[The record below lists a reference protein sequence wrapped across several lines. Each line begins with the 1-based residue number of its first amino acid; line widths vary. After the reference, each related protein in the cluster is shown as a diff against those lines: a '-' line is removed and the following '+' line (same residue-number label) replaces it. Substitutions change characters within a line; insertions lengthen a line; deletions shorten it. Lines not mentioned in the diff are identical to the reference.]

1 MKVTQKWLGQSPE
14 DSVSGVY
21 ADNLVGDKFI
31 NITKGKSSVT
41 VKDGAILKSAEGGDI
56 PELMKRAGDMLGTLQ
71 VLVNRFDTLLGDI
84 EAGKGNVGK
93 FIKDEGLYNQFRG
106 AA

>member
-1 MKVTQKWLGQSPE
+1 MKVTQKWLGQIPE
-14 DSVSGVY
+14 DSVAGVD
-21 ADNLVGDKFI
+21 AANLLGDKFI

-41 VKDGAILKSAEGGDI
+41 VKDGATLKSAEGGDI

-84 EAGKGNVGK
+84 EAGKVDVRR
-93 FIKDEGLYNQFRG
+93 FIKDAEHF
-106 AA
+106 